1 MKSASADELRKQFHE
16 KRIAVLMGGMSS
28 ERDISFKTGNAILS
42 ALQRRCYDA
51 VGLDADRDITE
62 NMKARGIDIA
72 FIALHGAFGEDGTVQ
87 GLLELLGIAYT
98 GSGVL
103 ASAVSIN
110 KVITKK
116 MLAYHGLPTPAFQ
129 VVFSVDGDVNGAVKS
144 ITMPVPFVVKPP
156 EEGSSIGVSRVK
168 DAAHIAEA
176 VKMAAQYDS
185 QLLIEEFIKGREL
198 TAAVLNGQP
207 LPLVEI
213 IPEDGFYDYDA
224 KYYSKEKKTERT
236 EYIVAPEIG
245 AGLTLQIQK
254 LAVETYSVL
263 GCSGAARVD
272 FILAADGRP
281 CILEINTI
289 PGMTET
295 SLLPKAAGHA
305 GIDFESLVE
314 QILWGARLH
323 KRASR

>member
-1 MKSASADELRKQFHE
+1 MKSANADALRKQFHG

-28 ERDISFKTGNAILS
+28 ERDISLKTGNAILG
-42 ALQRRCYDA
+42 ALQRRGYDA
-51 VGLDADRDITE
+51 VGLDADRNIAE
-62 NMKARGIDIA
+62 NMKARSIDIA

-87 GLLELLGIAYT
+87 GLLEILGIAYT

-129 VVFSVDGDVNGAVKS
+129 IVPAAGGDVDAAVKS
-144 ITMPVPFVVKPP
+144 ITMSVPFVVKPP
-156 EEGSSIGVSRVK
+156 EEGSTIGISIVTST
-168 DAAHIAEA
+168 AHIGEA
-176 VKMAAQYDS
+176 VKRAAQYDS

-213 IPEDGFYDYDA
+213 VAKDGFYDYEA
-224 KYYSKEKKTERT
+224 KYHSQGTTRYV
-236 EYIVAPEIG
+236 VAPEIG
-245 AGLTLQIQK
+245 AGLTLRIQK
-254 LAVETYSVL
+254 LAVEAYSVL

-272 FILAADGRP
+272 FLLAADGLP
-281 CILEINTI
+281 FILEINTI

-314 QILWGARLH
+314 KILWSARLH

>member
-1 MKSASADELRKQFHE
+1 MANYTDKELRAQFLK

-28 ERDISFKTGNAILS
+28 ERDISLKTGGAILH
-42 ALQRRCYDA
+42 ALQARGYTA
-51 VGLDADRDITE
+51 VALDADRNSAESLKT
-62 NMKARGIDIA
+62 NGIDAA
-72 FIALHGAFGEDGTVQ
+72 FIALHGALGEDGTVQ

-129 VVFSVDGDVNGAVKS
+129 VVRAQEGDVERAVTS
-144 ITMPVPFVVKPP
+144 ITLPLPFVVKPP
-156 EEGSSIGVSRVK
+156 EEGSTIGISIVR
-168 DAAHIAEA
+168 DAAHISRA
-176 VKMAAQYDS
+176 VSLAAQYDREV
-185 QLLIEEFIKGREL
+185 LIEEFVKGREL
-198 TAAVLNGQP
+198 TAAVLNGEP

-213 IPEDGFYDYDA
+213 VAKDGFYDFEA
-224 KYYSKEKKTERT
+224 KYHSQGATRYV
-236 EYIVAPEIG
+236 VAPDIG
-245 AGLTLQIQK
+245 QEHTLMIQK
-254 LAVETYSVL
+254 LARETYAVL

-272 FILAADGRP
+272 FLLTPDGRP
-281 CILEINTI
+281 SILEINTI

-295 SLLPKAAGHA
+295 SLLPKAAAHA

-314 QILWGARLH
+314 RILWTARLH
-323 KRASR
+323 KRSSR

>member
-1 MKSASADELRKQFHE
+1 MAENTDKELRAKFLK

-28 ERDISFKTGNAILS
+28 ERDISLKTGKAILS
-42 ALQRRCYDA
+42 ALQRRGYDA
-51 VGLDADRDITE
+51 VELDVDRNIAE
-62 NMKARGIDIA
+62 NLKASSIDSA
-72 FIALHGAFGEDGTVQ
+72 FIALHGVFGEDGAVQ
-87 GLLELLGIAYT
+87 GLLEMLGIAYT

-129 VVFSVDGDVNGAVKS
+129 VVFSGDGDVEHAVKS
-144 ITMPVPFVVKPP
+144 ITVPVPFVVKPP
-156 EEGSSIGVSRVK
+156 EEGSTIGISIVR
-168 DAAHIAEA
+168 DAARIGEA
-176 VKMAAQYDS
+176 VSLAAQFDREV
-185 QLLIEEFIKGREL
+185 LIEAFVEGREL
-198 TAAVLNGQP
+198 TAGVLNGKP

-213 IPEDGFYDYDA
+213 VAKDGFYDFEA
-224 KYYSKEKKTERT
+224 KYHSQGSTRYV
-236 EYIVAPEIG
+236 VAPEIG
-245 AGLTLQIQK
+245 QELTLLIQK
-254 LAVETYSVL
+254 LAVDTYSVL

-272 FILAADGRP
+272 FILTPDGRP
-281 CILEINTI
+281 FILEINTI

-305 GIDFESLVE
+305 GIDFEGLVE
-314 QILWGARLH
+314 RILWSARLH

>member
-1 MKSASADELRKQFHE
+1 MAENTDEELRAQFLK

-28 ERDISFKTGNAILS
+28 ERDISLKTGGAILH
-42 ALQRRCYDA
+42 AMQGRGYTA
-51 VGLDADRDITE
+51 VALDADRNIAESLKTNGVDV
-62 NMKARGIDIA
+62 A
-72 FIALHGAFGEDGTVQ
+72 FIALHGALGEDGTVQ

-116 MLAYHGLPTPAFQ
+116 ILAYHGLPTPAFQ
-129 VVFSVDGDVNGAVKS
+129 VVFAGEGDVESAVKA
-144 ITMPVPFVVKPP
+144 ITLPVPFVVKPP
-156 EEGSSIGVSRVK
+156 EEGSTIGISIVR
-168 DAAHIAEA
+168 DAAHIGKA
-176 VKMAAQYDS
+176 VSLAAQYDREV
-185 QLLIEEFIKGREL
+185 LIEEFVKGREL

-213 IPEDGFYDYDA
+213 VAKDGFYDFEA
-224 KYYSKEKKTERT
+224 KYHSQGTTRYV
-236 EYIVAPEIG
+236 VAPEIG
-245 AGLTLQIQK
+245 EEHTLLIQK
-254 LAVETYSVL
+254 LAMEAYAVL
-263 GCSGAARVD
+263 GCCGAARVD
-272 FILAADGRP
+272 FLLTPDGRP

-305 GIDFESLVE
+305 GIGFESLVE
-314 QILWGARLH
+314 QILWSARLH
-323 KRASR
+323 KRSSR

>member
-28 ERDISFKTGNAILS
+28 ERDISLKTGNAILG
-42 ALQRRCYDA
+42 ALQRRGYDA
-51 VGLDADRDITE
+51 MGLDADRTIAE
-62 NMKARGIDIA
+62 NLKTNNIDIA

-98 GSGVL
+98 GSGVR

-110 KVITKK
+110 KVMTKK

-129 VVFSVDGDVNGAVKS
+129 VVSAADADVDGAVRS

-156 EEGSSIGVSRVK
+156 EEGSTIGISIVTHTAR
-168 DAAHIAEA
+168 IAEA
-176 VKMAAQYDS
+176 VSRAAQYDS
-185 QLLIEEFIKGREL
+185 QLLIEEFVKGREL

-213 IPEDGFYDYDA
+213 VAKDGFYDFEA
-224 KYYSKEKKTERT
+224 KYHSQGTTRYV
-236 EYIVAPEIG
+236 VAPEIG
-245 AGLTLQIQK
+245 AALTLQIQK

>member
-1 MKSASADELRKQFHE
+1 MKSENADELRKRFRE

-28 ERDISFKTGNAILS
+28 ERDISLKTGGAILS
-42 ALQRRCYDA
+42 ALERRGYTA
-51 VGLDADRDITE
+51 TALDADRNIAE
-62 NMKARGIDIA
+62 RLKAHAIDIA
-72 FIALHGAFGEDGTVQ
+72 FIALHGAFGEDGAVQ

-110 KVITKK
+110 KVATKK

-129 VVFSVDGDVNGAVKS
+129 VVFSRDGDIEGALKA

-156 EEGSSIGVSRVK
+156 EEGSTIGISIVTQTEN
-168 DAAHIAEA
+168 IAEA
-176 VKMAAQYDS
+176 ISLAAQYDS
-185 QLLIEEFIKGREL
+185 ELLIEEFVRGREL
-198 TAAVLNGQP
+198 TAAVLNGEP

-213 IPEDGFYDYDA
+213 VAKNGFYDFEA
-224 KYYSKEKKTERT
+224 KYHSQGATQYV
-236 EYIVAPEIG
+236 VAPEIG
-245 AGLTLQIQK
+245 ADLTLQIQK
-254 LAVETYSVL
+254 LAVDTYSVL

-272 FILAADGRP
+272 FLLPPDGRP

-295 SLLPKAAGHA
+295 SLLPKAAAHA

-314 QILWGARLH
+314 HILWSARLH
-323 KRASR
+323 KRARR

>member
-28 ERDISFKTGNAILS
+28 ERDISLKTGNAILG
-42 ALQRRCYDA
+42 ALQRRGYDA
-51 VGLDADRDITE
+51 MGLDADRTIAE
-62 NMKARGIDIA
+62 NLKTNTIDIA
-72 FIALHGAFGEDGTVQ
+72 FIALHGAFGEDGIVQ

-129 VVFSVDGDVNGAVKS
+129 VVSAADADVDGAVRS
-144 ITMPVPFVVKPP
+144 ITMPVPFVIKPP
-156 EEGSSIGVSRVK
+156 EEGSTIGISIVTHTAR
-168 DAAHIAEA
+168 IAEA
-176 VKMAAQYDS
+176 VSRAAQYDS
-185 QLLIEEFIKGREL
+185 RLLIEEFVKGREL
-198 TAAVLNGQP
+198 TAAVLNGHP

-213 IPEDGFYDYDA
+213 VAKDGFYDFEA
-224 KYYSKEKKTERT
+224 KYHSQGTTRYV
-236 EYIVAPEIG
+236 VAPEIG
-245 AGLTLQIQK
+245 AALTLQIQK

>member
-1 MKSASADELRKQFHE
+1 MVKKTDKELRELFLK
-16 KRIAVLMGGMSS
+16 KRIAVLMGGRSS
-28 ERDISFKTGNAILS
+28 ERDISLKTGGAILH
-42 ALQRRCYDA
+42 ALQGSGYSA
-51 VGLDADRDITE
+51 VALDADSGIAE
-62 NMKARGIDIA
+62 SLKANGVDVA

-129 VVFSVDGDVNGAVKS
+129 VVFAEKGDVEHAVES
-144 ITMPVPFVVKPP
+144 ITLPLPFVVKPS
-156 EEGSSIGVSRVK
+156 EEGSTIGISVVRDPEHIGPAVSL
-168 DAAHIAEA
+168 
-176 VKMAAQYDS
+176 AAQYDPEI
-185 QLLIEEFIKGREL
+185 LVEEFVKGREL
-198 TAAVLNGQP
+198 TASVLNGEP

-213 IPEDGFYDYDA
+213 VAKDGFYDFEA
-224 KYYSKEKKTERT
+224 KYHSQGTTRYV
-236 EYIVAPEIG
+236 VAPGIG
-245 AGLTLQIQK
+245 EEHTLLIQK
-254 LAVETYSVL
+254 LAGETYAAL

-272 FILAADGRP
+272 FFLTEEGRP
-281 CILEINTI
+281 FILEINTI

-305 GIDFESLVE
+305 GIDFVSLVE
-314 QILWGARLH
+314 RILWTARLH
-323 KRASR
+323 KSSSRY